1 MFEERDALVVQVRPF
16 DVHGVRHVDV
26 TVAYPDR
33 RTESARLGAESAPPD
48 LAVGE
53 RVTVRLVMRT
63 IVEIA
68 RSDAGPAVDTPD

>member
-1 MFEERDALVVQVRPF
+1 VFEERDALVVQVRPF
-16 DVHGVRHVDV
+16 DVHGVGHVDV
-26 TVAYPDR
+26 TVVYPDR

-48 LAVGE
+48 LVAGE

-68 RSDAGPAVDTPD
+68 RPDAGPSTGTPN